1 MSLKMAQKYEKTWHK
16 LFYELPRWKQKEV
29 IANPN
34 GHVAEELAHLTALM
48 AEQPIP
54 QRDI

>member
-16 LFYELPRWKQKEV
+16 LFYGLPRWKQEEV

-34 GHVAEELAHLTALM
+34 GRIAEELAHLTALM
-48 AEQPIP
+48 AEQTIH
-54 QRDI
+54 QKEI